1 MNDEIYER
9 LLNLLK
15 EHEKNIKKTIKD
27 LTEYLKLTKG
37 RL

>member
-1 MNDEIYER
+1 MNEEVLER

-15 EHEKNIKKTIKD
+15 EHEKNIQNTIKKLD
-27 LTEYLKLTKG
+27 EYLKLTKG

>member
-15 EHEKNIKKTIKD
+15 EHEKNIKKTIKH
-27 LTEYLKLTKG
+27 LTEYLKLSKG

>member
-1 MNDEIYER
+1 MNDEILER

-15 EHEKNIKKTIKD
+15 EHEKNIEKTIKD
-27 LTEYLKLTKG
+27 LTEYLKSTKG